1 MLRKVT
7 WVPISLP
14 RLSFGLLFKFLE
26 YRSEGTNI
34 DASVSSYIVPKY
46 DSVQREDMEVGG
58 VYTTGL

>member
-1 MLRKVT
+1 M
-7 WVPISLP
+7 PISLP